1 MGALYS
7 TPLRLKSPTRAFLSI
22 LQMMRARVFLPQG
35 HIYKG
40 ENPGSLGYKA
50 GLEGFSPM
58 KSILGTFK
66 ENLGAEQLNNRAHR
80 HLAGNADY
88 EPLDLPFPKAN
99 IDKSHKRVIQT
110 SLVL

>member
-1 MGALYS
+1 
-7 TPLRLKSPTRAFLSI
+7 
-22 LQMMRARVFLPQG
+22 MMRARVFLPQG

-58 KSILGTFK
+58 KGILGTFK